1 MELYRRNEFL
11 QKIVSAIFRCIF
23 VNRQTII
30 LARKNTKKS
39 KFKQKLTD
47 KYRLVVLNENT
58 FEERFSLK
66 LSRLNVFVLGG
77 FFSILLVILTI
88 IFIAFTPIKEYI
100 PGYESSQLKAEAV
113 KLTFDAEALKQK
125 LTILENYTIALQP
138 VLTGKISSEEINSLQ
153 IQARQFVIDESQL
166 DASKEDSLF
175 REKIDRETRFTLLK
189 NTKSSIKIVFFAP
202 LKGNISQEFDANS
215 KHFAIDIASKKGNPI
230 KAAADGTVI
239 FSGWSVDTGYVIILK
254 HNKDFISVY
263 KHNGNLLKQQ
273 GDFVKSG
280 EVIASVGS
288 TGELTTGPHLHF
300 ELWKGGYAINPTNF
314 IDFK

>member
-1 MELYRRNEFL
+1 
-11 QKIVSAIFRCIF
+11 
-23 VNRQTII
+23 
-30 LARKNTKKS
+30 LAKKD
-39 KFKQKLTD
+39 KKKGRFKQKLTD

-77 FFSILLVILTI
+77 VFSILLIAATTVL
-88 IFIAFTPIKEYI
+88 IAFTPIKEYI
-100 PGYESSQLKAEAV
+100 PGYSSSKLKAEAV
-113 KLTFDAEALKQK
+113 RLTFDAEALKQK
-125 LTILENYTIALQP
+125 LAILENYTRALKP
-138 VLTGKISSEEINSLQ
+138 VLTGEITSEEVDSLQ
-153 IQARQFVIDESQL
+153 VKARKSVIDESKL
-166 DASKEDSLF
+166 NASKEDSLF
-175 REKIDRETRFTLLK
+175 REKVDRKTRFAIL
-189 NTKSSIKIVFFAP
+189 NNAKSSVQIVFFAP
-202 LKGNISQEFDANS
+202 IKGNVSQEFDVSS
-215 KHFAIDIASKKGNPI
+215 KHFAIDIVAKKGTPI

-239 FSGWSVDTGYVIILK
+239 FSGWSVATGYVIILK

-263 KHNGNLLKQQ
+263 KHNGNLLKEQ